1 MSVEVSLKF
10 NALRSIDF
18 IGNFCSRQIPLS
30 PLVFSKTQLKPSK
43 SYDLEGFLF
52 VLISKINRI
61 TQLKGVLLGA
71 HVKSIKTSAP
81 TLANPCITKG
91 SVIEHLDLC

>member
-1 MSVEVSLKF
+1 LAAWF
-10 NALRSIDF
+10 LRGFPKRNREAKYLIYKELVVMVH
-18 IGNFCSRQIPLS
+18 NPLS

-52 VLISKINRI
+52 VLLSKINRI

-71 HVKSIKTSAP
+71 HV
-81 TLANPCITKG
+81 
-91 SVIEHLDLC
+91 

>member
-1 MSVEVSLKF
+1 VISKMGSL
-10 NALRSIDF
+10 DF
-18 IGNFCSRQIPLS
+18 TDKIQRVQIPLS

-52 VLISKINRI
+52 VLLSKINRI

-71 HVKSIKTSAP
+71 HV
-81 TLANPCITKG
+81 
-91 SVIEHLDLC
+91 

>member
-1 MSVEVSLKF
+1 LTVTGPGV
-10 NALRSIDF
+10 R
-18 IGNFCSRQIPLS
+18 IPLS

-52 VLISKINRI
+52 VLLSKINRI

-71 HVKSIKTSAP
+71 HV
-81 TLANPCITKG
+81 
-91 SVIEHLDLC
+91 